1 MLTAKLFAGL
11 ASILTLIVFLA
22 KLRALPPVPIYLQL
36 IAALASVIFAV
47 TYFTAARWMRTP
59 LNQTLGLV
67 QIAFIGISVGA
78 FVFAV
83 YLYPSLSSEADSASY
98 YFIVLSAL
106 GFLVGCALF
115 AANAAWLVI
124 RLVRV
129 RPHNR

>member
-11 ASILTLIVFLA
+11 ASILTLIGFLA

-36 IAALASVIFAV
+36 VAALACVIFAV
-47 TYFTAARWMRTP
+47 PYFTAARWM
-59 LNQTLGLV
+59 LNQTLGPV
-67 QIAFIGISVGA
+67 QVGFIGISVGA
-78 FVFAV
+78 FGFAV
-83 YLYPSLSSEADSASY
+83 YFYPSLSSETGFASY
-98 YFIVLSAL
+98 LIVSSAF

-115 AANAAWLVI
+115 SANAAWVVI